1 MWRATLL
8 CPALYFLAG
17 CAGSDNSLANVTGRV
32 TFYGLPADAEVIF
45 EPQESDGSANGRPAT
60 AFTDDNGYFTLYLT
74 AEDEGVTI
82 GRHQVSI
89 KIFRWKNG
97 GEVELFGAG
106 VAAIKTARLIRQVR
120 PGKNHFD
127 FLIGY

>member
-1 MWRATLL
+1 ML
-8 CPALYFLAG
+8 AL
-17 CAGSDNSLANVTGRV
+17 V
-32 TFYGLPADAEVIF
+32 F

-89 KIFRWKNG
+89 KIFRWKND

-127 FLIGY
+127 FLIRY